1 MVTINAISVLMMAH
15 SFVAGDLFTLVIT
28 ENGDI
33 AWNWGMKDPYD
44 LPNQEHVLKF
54 VKDCN
59 ALRKREQ
66 KYLCFGKMIKGANL
80 QCDNYQFYSYSYLEP
95 IDIPMLMHS
104 AWQASDGTKASVIA
118 NYLDKKSKFVID
130 LSAYGGGVVY
140 DATGKKLL
148 ASDGVIEME
157 IEPLTAYIVK
167 YGK

>member
-1 MVTINAISVLMMAH
+1 
-15 SFVAGDLFTLVIT
+15 
-28 ENGDI
+28 
-33 AWNWGMKDPYD
+33 
-44 LPNQEHVLKF
+44 
-54 VKDCN
+54 
-59 ALRKREQ
+59 
-66 KYLCFGKMIKGANL
+66 MIKGANL
-80 QCDNYQFYSYSYLEP
+80 QCDNYKFYSYSYLEP
-95 IDIPMLMHS
+95 IDIPVLMHS

-140 DATGKKLL
+140 DSTCKKLL